1 MSRYFNYTGDDYV
14 AHFGIKG
21 MKWGLRR
28 YTRYN
33 KKSDHQLKLEAKYQ
47 QKGKTKEEAEA
58 AAKKRIKIEKTI
70 AASAGIVLGAAATV
84 ALIKKYKDY
93 SDDIIVG
100 TKDNPIYR
108 MEMMNDTKD
117 HDMSGA
123 VYGVY
128 KKKDTPQ
135 YFGVLAKQRNM
146 AELYTNQ
153 AKEHLGIKTD
163 PKNAH
168 AMKMAYDSGVKMAS
182 TKNSK
187 KIFKDLMKNDPTFKK
202 NVNKMGTTVL
212 FDPNH
217 RNQYDTF
224 IRDLAGTGKKG
235 TGRDSD
241 AAKQFFSELS
251 KRGYGAI
258 HDSNDAKFSGF
269 GAKSAGIF
277 FKDGYNWTAEKL
289 SDQEIEDNAK
299 IGQKIINRAALKRAF
314 AIPIENSK
322 GLVLAPAAVDV
333 AAIAY
338 TKNTKINRARSMKK
352 AGVSDSDIA
361 KQLNI
366 SEADVKK
373 LTSNNKG
380 CALASDYTRKY
391 GVSKAFAMKKTR

>member
-1 MSRYFNYTGDDYV
+1 
-14 AHFGIKG
+14 

-28 YTRYN
+28 YQNNDGSLTPAGKTRYN

-93 SDDIIVG
+93 ADDIIVG

-108 MEMMNDTKD
+108 MEMMTDAKN
-117 HDMSGA
+117 HDASRA

-135 YFGVLAKQRNM
+135 YFGVLAEKRNAAAREANHNM
-146 AELYTNQ
+146 EMIFGNGADSM
-153 AKEHLGIKTD
+153 H
-163 PKNAH
+163 AH
-168 AMKMAYDSGVKMAS
+168 KMKITYDSGVKMAS
-182 TKNSK
+182 TKNSR
-187 KIFKDLMKNDPTFKK
+187 KIFNNLMKNDPTFKE
-202 NVNKMGTTVL
+202 NVEKMGASVF
-212 FDPNH
+212 FDPRH
-217 RNQYDTF
+217 RDKYDSF
-224 IRDLAGTGKKG
+224 IRDLAGTGVKG
-235 TGRDSD
+235 SGRDTQ
-241 AAKQFFSELS
+241 AAKQFFDELS

-258 HDSNDAKFSGF
+258 HDSNDAKFSEY

-289 SDQEIEDNAK
+289 SEPEIIKNAR
-299 IGQKIINRAALKRAF
+299 IGKKKINREVFKQVLEM
-314 AIPIENSK
+314 PVENSK
-322 GLVLAPAAVDV
+322 GAILLPYAGGIAG
-333 AAIAY
+333 IAY
-338 TKNTKINRARSMKK
+338 AKNTKRGRARSMKQ